1 MKMIWV
7 SYVLT
12 NVLSLKTVE
21 ELKYFL
27 DKTKI
32 DFDVIGITESRIKK
46 NKSPINS
53 LNLKDYSYECFFR
66 KSSAGGTVL

>member
-1 MKMIWV
+1 MNMIWV

-53 LNLKDYSYECFFR
+53 LNLKDYSYECFLK
-66 KSSAGGTVL
+66 KSSAGGTLL

>member
-1 MKMIWV
+1 MNMIWV
-7 SYVLT
+7 PYVLT

-53 LNLKDYSYECFFR
+53 LNLKDYSYECFLK
-66 KSSAGGTVL
+66 KSSAGGTLL